1 MGGNQL
7 KSEKEKTSKKS
18 VLLDWAKAIIIAVI
32 LAVLIRNFLFAPY
45 VVDGRSMDP
54 TLHDRERIFV
64 NMTVKY
70 ISEFKRGQIVVLNG
84 ENEHYVKR
92 IIGLPGDTVQMKN
105 DQLYING
112 KKVSEPYLAANKKKA
127 KQDGYDHLTDDFGPV
142 KVPDD
147 KYFVMGD
154 NRRESMDSRNGLGL
168 FTKKQIAGTAK
179 FVFFPFQEVR
189 RTK

>member
-1 MGGNQL
+1 M

-18 VLLDWAKAIIIAVI
+18 AVLDWAKAIIIAVV

-70 ISEFKRGQIVVLNG
+70 ISDFKRGQIVVLNG

-127 KQDGYDHLTDDFGPV
+127 KQGGFDTLTDDFGPV

-168 FTKKQIAGTAK
+168 FTKKQIAGTSK
-179 FVFFPFQEVR
+179 FVFFPFNEIR
-189 RTK
+189 KTK

>member
-18 VLLDWAKAIIIAVI
+18 AVLDWTKAIIIAVI

-45 VVDGRSMDP
+45 VVDGKSMNP
-54 TLHDRERIFV
+54 TLDDRERIFV

-179 FVFFPFQEVR
+179 FVFFPFNEIRQ
-189 RTK
+189 TK

>member
-18 VLLDWAKAIIIAVI
+18 AVLDWAKAIIIAVI

-45 VVDGRSMDP
+45 VVDGESMNP

-112 KKVSEPYLAANKKKA
+112 KKVSEPYLAANKKQA
-127 KQDGYDHLTDDFGPV
+127 KQEGFDDLTDDFGPV

-154 NRRESMDSRNGLGL
+154 NRRNSMDSRNGLGL

-179 FVFFPFQEVR
+179 FVFFPFNEIR
-189 RTK
+189 KTK